1 MIYHFL
7 KCFHSELVEL
17 VWYISIDTS
26 IAQLTLF
33 RIIRCFLVMSSVLEV
48 WPKGVRWQAWGAGRR
63 RWRCVLTYRTANCN
77 FHSNFN
83 CECNVYMM
91 LVVQTMPAVQKF
103 SASLYW
109 ILETNTG
116 RVDHQDH
123 SGDRWQWKSAWES
136 LLKCTIRCKPHLLL
150 AKPHHSDYHWHGW
163 HSRYGLTLFCF
174 WIDVHV
180 LHASPSGPILVTV
193 DNQYG
198 IIATV
203 DN

>member
-1 MIYHFL
+1 MLVTYLTWSAKNLMWYTAIYLNTSCQRGIVRTLYITYMRYLKRNICMIYHFL

-91 LVVQTMPAVQKF
+91 LVVQTLPAVQTF
-103 SASLYW
+103 SASLY
-109 ILETNTG
+109 
-116 RVDHQDH
+116 
-123 SGDRWQWKSAWES
+123 
-136 LLKCTIRCKPHLLL
+136 
-150 AKPHHSDYHWHGW
+150 
-163 HSRYGLTLFCF
+163 
-174 WIDVHV
+174 
-180 LHASPSGPILVTV
+180 
-193 DNQYG
+193 
-198 IIATV
+198 
-203 DN
+203 